1 MTPDVTVC
9 FLRVS
14 RMANLWQEL
23 LVTMNYT
30 NIQQTI
36 HGKCI
41 SFLNDSH
48 ILIFNRLFLLSGQRM
63 VLRTVFRSNS
73 PLTRSQTWISSHK
86 LHTLILQYNQML
98 MTVIK
103 MKKSKAENV
112 VLFESLTFIKSWSFD
127 CSLWASCTINLAI
140 SLCILP
146 IWKLST
152 KQNYRIMLTHFW
164 PLIYAL

>member
-1 MTPDVTVC
+1 MTPDVTFC

-23 LVTMNYT
+23 LITMNHT

-73 PLTRSQTWISSHK
+73 PLPPSQ
-86 LHTLILQYNQML
+86 